1 MNVYELKAR
10 VRRRVDELMPEL
22 GALSD
27 DIFAHPELR
36 FQEHHAVEAIAR
48 LLRAHGI
55 DVEVGAA
62 GLPTAFVATLPGHRS
77 GSRVG
82 ILAEYDAL
90 PEIGHACG
98 HNLIGTSAIG
108 AFLALAAVADEL
120 QGSVVLYGTPAEEGG
135 AGKVVMLE
143 HDTFDGLDV
152 AMMTHPF
159 HLATAVDTPFLASGM
174 LTLQFHGRP
183 SHAAAA
189 PTEGIN
195 ALDALVMTYVGVN
208 GLRQR
213 VPKDIN
219 IAGIITHGGAAANVI
234 PDFAELVYVVRAE
247 KWQRAQ
253 QVMEQ
258 VARVAEGAAA
268 AVGATVD
275 VVNRKSDLAQFPF
288 YTEEKQNAALQ
299 RIFRDNLDV
308 AGISHQP
315 YTPDM
320 GQGSTDFANLSQEI
334 PGMHLMLRLDGT
346 DRPPHTA
353 EFARAAG
360 SEHGRKWLREAA
372 SVMAMSAVDVL
383 NDEGALE
390 EVRSAFREAR

>member
-1 MNVYELKAR
+1 MSTDDLKAR
-10 VRRRVDELMPEL
+10 VRTRVDELMPEL
-22 GALSD
+22 AALSD

-36 FQEHHAVEAIAR
+36 FQEHHAVEAITR
-48 LLRAHGI
+48 SLRAHGVE
-55 DVEVGAA
+55 VEVGVA

-77 GSRVG
+77 GARVG

-90 PEIGHACG
+90 PELGHACG
-98 HNLIGTSAIG
+98 HNLIGTSAVG
-108 AFLALAAVADEL
+108 AFLALAAVADDL
-120 QGSVVLYGTPAEEGG
+120 DGSVVLYGTPAEEGG

-143 HDTFDGLDV
+143 HDVFDGLDV

-234 PDFAELVYVVRAE
+234 PDFAEMVYVVRAGQ
-247 KWQRAQ
+247 WQRAR

-258 VARVAEGAAA
+258 VVRVAEGAAA
-268 AVGATVD
+268 AVGATVEAIS
-275 VVNRKSDLAQFPF
+275 RKSDLAQFPF
-288 YTEEKQNAALQ
+288 YTEEKQNSSLQ
-299 RIFRDNLDV
+299 QVFRANLD
-308 AGISHQP
+308 ATGIPHQP
-315 YTPDM
+315 YSPDM

-346 DRPPHTA
+346 DRPPHTV

-360 SEHGRKWLREAA
+360 SEHGRAWLRQAA

-383 NDEGALE
+383 NGEGVLE
-390 EVRSAFREAR
+390 EVRRDFQEAR